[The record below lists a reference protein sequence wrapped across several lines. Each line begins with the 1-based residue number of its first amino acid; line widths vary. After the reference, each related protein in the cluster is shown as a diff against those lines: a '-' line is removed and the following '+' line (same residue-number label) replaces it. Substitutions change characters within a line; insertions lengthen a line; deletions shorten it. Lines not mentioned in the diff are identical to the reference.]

1 MPSDFGVRI
10 DSTLLDG
17 PAQRAYDKSFM
28 EAKSKPGR
36 RGAKSDQSGRQ
47 MGLAPIA
54 AALGTVKREGLTE
67 KLVEKLERLI
77 LQGVLQAG
85 DRLPPERDLAE
96 ILGVSRASLRGALK
110 AFQVMGVLEV
120 RQGSGNYLSA
130 EATQILEQPARTLVP
145 LPNLSQAELFE
156 VRRAMEGEAAASAA
170 LRATEADLRKIRAE
184 YSRLAKSTT
193 NTVIFSKHDLAFH
206 HAIALASGNRYFV
219 WFLSLA
225 NKVLYEALLQRP
237 YRGDLKASL
246 GEHQRI
252 LAAIEKRDPD
262 AARREMLAHVS
273 LAKYYMLE
281 EHDVTQI
288 RFVAYETNSKQPR
301 ELVQTP

>member
-1 MPSDFGVRI
+1 
-10 DSTLLDG
+10 
-17 PAQRAYDKSFM
+17 M
-28 EAKSKPGR
+28 EGKNKPGR
-36 RGAKSDQSGRQ
+36 TKAAKRSNGRQ

-67 KLVEKLERLI
+67 KLVEKLEGLI

-130 EATQILEQPARTLVP
+130 EATRILEQPARTLVP
-145 LPNLSQAELFE
+145 LPSLSQAELFE
-156 VRRAMEGEAAASAA
+156 VRRAMEGESAA
-170 LRATEADLRKIRAE
+170 GAAVRATEADLRKIRTE
-184 YSRLAKSTT
+184 YARLTKSTS

-225 NKVLYEALLQRP
+225 NKLLYEALLQRP
-237 YRGDLKASL
+237 YRGDLKVSL

-252 LAAIEKRDPD
+252 LAAIERRDPD

-273 LAKYYMLE
+273 LAKYYMLDE
-281 EHDVTQI
+281 CDVTQL
-288 RFVAYETNSKQPR
+288 RFVAYEASSKQPR
-301 ELVQTP
+301 ELVETV